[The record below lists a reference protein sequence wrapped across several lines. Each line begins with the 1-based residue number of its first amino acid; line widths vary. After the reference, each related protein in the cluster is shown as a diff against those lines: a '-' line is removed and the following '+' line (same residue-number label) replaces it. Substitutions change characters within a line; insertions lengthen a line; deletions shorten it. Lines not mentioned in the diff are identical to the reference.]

1 MAERSLT
8 SGLSFVRTIV
18 LRWRAA
24 LITPFGQAL
33 ALAAVLA
40 LGWWVLA
47 LAVRGSGVRVLVW
60 DDQVS
65 TFTAANLSHPYSVP
79 GFVNPPW
86 TMVFLAP
93 LRLLPLEGAVLTQML
108 IYFLTLTALMQKFG
122 RGQVRLAAAV
132 ALTSPLALDT
142 ALELNIDWLVCLGL
156 LVPPAYSAPLLLV
169 KPQNAL
175 GYLLS
180 FNRRDLIRW
189 LIVTLTV
196 VLISFVVWGNWVQG
210 WIDNTQSKL
219 VVWAINVA
227 PAALIGAPASLVIGA
242 LLAAAALRRRDPVW
256 GILAGTCFVPYL
268 AGYSAMLPFALIGA
282 RFPRAALLVSLALWL
297 AVGLLFWPR

>member
-1 MAERSLT
+1 MSTAISTLAGRL
-8 SGLSFVRTIV
+8 RTP
-18 LRWRAA
+18 L
-24 LITPFGQAL
+24 GQAL
-33 ALAAVLA
+33 ALAALLAFFWWAAALA
-40 LGWWVLA
+40 L
-47 LAVRGSGVRVLVW
+47 RGSGIRLLVW

-65 TFTAANLSHPYSVP
+65 TFTAANLIAPYSVP

-93 LRLLPLEGAVLTQML
+93 FSLLPLEWAVLAQML
-108 IYFLTLTALMQKFG
+108 IYFLTLTVIIHKFG
-122 RGQVRLAAAV
+122 RGRVRLAAIV

-156 LVPPAYSAPLLLV
+156 LVPPSYSAPLLLV

-180 FNRRDLIRW
+180 FSWRDLIRW
-189 LIVTLTV
+189 GIVALITALV
-196 VLISFVVWGNWVQG
+196 SFLVWGNWIQG

-227 PAALIGAPASLVIGA
+227 PVALIGIPGA
-242 LLAAAALRRRDPVW
+242 ILLGLALAVVAVRRHDPVW
-256 GILAGTCFVPYL
+256 GILAGVCFVPYL
-268 AGYSAMLPFALIGA
+268 AGYSALLPFTLVTA
-282 RFPRAALLVSLALWL
+282 RFPRAALVISGAIWC
-297 AVGLLFWPR
+297 AVLLLFRP